1 MDAIKDHP
9 VAENASALLAICAKS
24 NNPANVRAILEWL
37 IAHPE
42 AKTADEAI
50 VALALAPSKGG
61 SAAAAP
67 DAKRLSAFIGTFGRM
82 PLAEKQG
89 ALAQLGQLPPAGFG
103 TLGRGPPAQ
112 RTAPDPRRARL
123 THSPQ
128 AVPANLP

>member
-67 DAKRLSAFIGTFGRM
+67 DAKRLSAFIGPFGRM
-82 PLAEKQG
+82 PLAEQKG
-89 ALAQLGQLPPAGFG
+89 ALGQPGPMLPAGFG
-103 TLGRGPPAQ
+103 DVERGQ
-112 RTAPDPRRARL
+112 RGQPTAPDP
-123 THSPQ
+123 
-128 AVPANLP
+128 PAAPLADR